1 MSALI
6 QSGDASPFQEMLPE
20 GAQVTARLPKSG
32 LITQRRQVRLVPQG
46 PRNLGT
52 AGAGAASQQVSFLLS
67 DQQGWIDP
75 STVRINYFVQVAN
88 SGTPVPDDGHVFSLC
103 QVTLNGQVLDNIT
116 NAMKVTNIEARM
128 GGSQQFYKTAGS
140 LMGMELL
147 NPDLVSTVVAGA
159 YSTSVSQSSGWGWVT
174 QHVAD
179 LNARCTAGAKASTGG
194 YAGSPRSIPLGLI
207 SGVFRTK
214 KYIPL
219 SVLGD
224 MVITLVTGSDA
235 DVVFNAANNAGLG
248 TYSIAG
254 LSLEYDQVVPHPS
267 LAAVVA
273 AAASEEGP
281 GITIPFESTTM
292 SQAGIITTSASALK
306 ESSVVVQRATN
317 YLLRS
322 SLVQVPS
329 ARISS
334 ANYPEQSCFSKAG
347 TWSVQWRVG
356 PLTYPQLPPEGD
368 SALLAMSLAAWGAGI
383 TPENGSCTNR
393 MLWGNS
399 TDPSTVGTA
408 AIYADSVCSTA
419 RYAYADTFIPSYGF
433 QTVKGT
439 EPLAVDGISISGAGG
454 SNITVAV
461 TSAPPADYIPY
472 VELVALRFIS
482 AKGNQVAVSAG

>member
-20 GAQVTARLPKSG
+20 GAQVMSKLPKSG

-46 PRNLGT
+46 PRNLGA

-75 STVRINYFVQVAN
+75 STARINYWIQTA
-88 SGTPVPDDGHVFSLC
+88 GTGGACPDDGHCFSLA
-103 QVTLNGQVLDNIT
+103 QITLNGQVLDNIT

-147 NPDLVSTVVAGA
+147 NPELGHAVAPGA
-159 YSTSVSQSSGWGWVT
+159 YAAATDLFSQWGYVAQHTAALVARSTQ
-174 QHVAD
+174 A
-179 LNARCTAGAKASTGG
+179 AKTSTGG
-194 YAGSPRSIPLGLI
+194 FAGSPRSIPLGLI

-224 MVITLVTGSDA
+224 MVVTLVTGSDA
-235 DVVFNAANNAGLG
+235 DVVFNASANAGAG
-248 TYSIAG
+248 SYSIAG
-254 LSLEYDQVVPHPS
+254 LSLEYDQVVPHPA
-267 LAAVVA
+267 LAAAVA
-273 AAASEEGP
+273 AAAREDGA

-292 SQAGIITTSASALK
+292 SQAGVITASAAALK

-329 ARISS
+329 VRISS
-334 ANYPEQSCFSKAG
+334 TSYPEQSCFSHAG
-347 TWSVQWRVG
+347 TYAVQWRLG

-368 SALLAMSLAAWGAGI
+368 AAMLAMSLSAWGAGI

-393 MLWGNS
+393 LLWGNS
-399 TDPSTVGTA
+399 TDPTNVGTA
-408 AIYADSVCSTA
+408 AVYSDSVCPTA
-419 RYAYADTFIPSYGF
+419 KFAYGDTFIPSYGF

-439 EPLAVDGISISGAGG
+439 EPLAVDGISLSGAGG

-461 TSAPPADYIPY
+461 TSAPAADYIPY

-482 AKGNQVAVSAG
+482 AKGGAVAVSAG